1 VFWNAREPT
10 IIVRC
15 VLSMGQAFSRQSYA
29 VVCDSRRYS
38 LASGPASVQLM
49 EILNLRRR
57 DLTDDQKADKKP
69 RRSASHVG
77 QPVVHTIN

>member
-1 VFWNAREPT
+1 
-10 IIVRC
+10 
-15 VLSMGQAFSRQSYA
+15 MGQAYSRQSYA
-29 VVCDSRRYS
+29 VQVQVVSDSRRYS